1 MAIKLIFCDPL
12 SKSIVDKK
20 NNLILQCLRWCKFN
34 FPQIALVYR
43 HSSTFLPPLGGSKGA
58 LETHA
63 HPPDPF
69 YFLLRI
75 SCSFFGG
82 GMAKIVRWR
91 PHLEGW
97 NIAFVKLP
105 RFFVCRNR
113 KCVVMY
119 LYRYKRKLKFLKKR
133 YKEKSENAYL
143 TVKMQELGRQLLTL
157 LSGQHCRKSFWS
169 PSTNPGFDSVVC
181 IKRTATKTLITK

>member
-1 MAIKLIFCDPL
+1 
-12 SKSIVDKK
+12 
-20 NNLILQCLRWCKFN
+20 
-34 FPQIALVYR
+34 
-43 HSSTFLPPLGGSKGA
+43 
-58 LETHA
+58 
-63 HPPDPF
+63 
-69 YFLLRI
+69 
-75 SCSFFGG
+75 
-82 GMAKIVRWR
+82 MAKIVRWR

-105 RFFVCRNR
+105 RFFVCKNR

-119 LYRYKRKLKFLKKR
+119 LYKPKLKILKKR
-133 YKEKSENAYL
+133 YKKKSENAHL

-181 IKRTATKTLITK
+181 IKRTATKTLITMSFLSVCLALLLNVQIFGRRTTLHNHNTESLHDVKHICFGFYRSL